1 MKKLSPPQF
10 DALRYAKGRQLYAKD
25 INEGNGNMRR
35 TLLWLL
41 KHELLTWDPIYQ
53 GRVVLTKLGEQK
65 LDEARA
71 ARRPQVLQHKGKP

>member
-1 MKKLSPPQF
+1 MTKKLSRPQF
-10 DALRYAKGRQLYAKD
+10 DALRYAKGRQLYAAN
-25 INEGNGNMRR
+25 INDGNGNMRR

-41 KHELLTWDPIYQ
+41 KHELLAWDPIFH

-71 ARRPQVLQHKGKP
+71 ERRPQARQA